1 MTDNKAVS
9 DVPFYRKNHLKVL
22 IRDSM
27 NNKNKSKKSLCS
39 YVQNDAEPDISN
51 NVQSSKRH
59 DDTKSREPITKE
71 NYKQYVF
78 EKMPKSSHFKNMLWA
93 FLVGGTICAIGQAF
107 IQFYSMWFGKDDASV
122 LASGTLVFVA
132 ALLTGFGVYDNIGR
146 FAGAGS
152 TIPITGFSNAVVSP
166 ALEFRAEGYIYGVGA
181 KMFQVAGP
189 VIVNGVTISVV
200 IATLSL
206 VVDAIF
212 HIL

>member
-1 MTDNKAVS
+1 MSRFAV
-9 DVPFYRKNHLKVL
+9 KNHLKVL

-39 YVQNDAEPDISN
+39 YVQNDVEPDISN
-51 NVQSSKRH
+51 NVQSSKQH

>member
-1 MTDNKAVS
+1 MSRFTV
-9 DVPFYRKNHLKVL
+9 KNHLKVL

-39 YVQNDAEPDISN
+39 YVQNDVEPDISN
-51 NVQSSKRH
+51 NVQSSKQH

-107 IQFYSMWFGKDDASV
+107 IQFYSMWFDKDDASV

>member
-1 MTDNKAVS
+1 MKEEGIIAQNK
-9 DVPFYRKNHLKVL
+9 
-22 IRDSM
+22 
-27 NNKNKSKKSLCS
+27 
-39 YVQNDAEPDISN
+39 
-51 NVQSSKRH
+51 
-59 DDTKSREPITKE
+59 TITKD

-78 EKMPKSSHFKNMLWA
+78 EKMPKSSHWKNMFWA
-93 FLVGGTICAIGQAF
+93 FIIGGTICVVGQAF
-107 IQFYSMWFGKDDASV
+107 IELYKIWFSQEDASV
-122 LASGTLVFVA
+122 LASGTLVLIA

-200 IATLSL
+200 IAVIRL
-206 VVDAIF
+206 VLGGV
-212 HIL
+212 

>member
-1 MTDNKAVS
+1 MSRFTV
-9 DVPFYRKNHLKVL
+9 KNHLKVL

-27 NNKNKSKKSLCS
+27 NNKNKCKKSLCS
-39 YVQNDAEPDISN
+39 YVQNDVEPDISN
-51 NVQSSKRH
+51 NVQSSKQH

-189 VIVNGVTISVV
+189 VIVNGVTISVI

>member
-1 MTDNKAVS
+1 MSRFTV
-9 DVPFYRKNHLKVL
+9 KNHLKFL

-39 YVQNDAEPDISN
+39 YVQNDVEPDISN
-51 NVQSSKRH
+51 NVQSSKKH

-93 FLVGGTICAIGQAF
+93 FLVGGTICAIGQGF

-189 VIVNGVTISVV
+189 VIVNGVTVSVV

>member
-1 MTDNKAVS
+1 MSRFAV
-9 DVPFYRKNHLKVL
+9 KNHLKVL

-39 YVQNDAEPDISN
+39 YVQNDVEPDISN
-51 NVQSSKRH
+51 NVQSSKKH

-189 VIVNGVTISVV
+189 VIVNGVTISVI

>member
-1 MTDNKAVS
+1 MSRFTV
-9 DVPFYRKNHLKVL
+9 KNHLKVL

-27 NNKNKSKKSLCS
+27 NNKNESKKSLCS
-39 YVQNDAEPDISN
+39 YVQNDVEPDISN
-51 NVQSSKRH
+51 NVQSSKKH

-107 IQFYSMWFGKDDASV
+107 VQFYSMWFGKDDASV